1 MTYRFA
7 IISSGELLLVDSQ
20 GNSTEVVSKF
30 IADAEK
36 REEKTNRLNAW
47 KDETQAWQPGMM
59 TPEWSSL
66 NPANRIERRK
76 MLFSNVAADRGNISY
91 SIAMPGGGGLF
102 RYDIG
107 SSSESRLVH
116 RNDFYPQGLSA
127 RASDGLLVFSSPDL
141 GGTANIFVG
150 KRDGVQHVKLTTG
163 DSRDESPVWV
173 NSQGKDFVYFHSIGL
188 GRNQAGYLVGFAPAT
203 LCRLDYEG
211 GEVETLVKSKQFDYL
226 QPRVNDQGELFCI
239 RRPYEARGP
248 RPPSPLQLAK
258 DILLFPLRL
267 ARAAYYFANFISVM
281 FSGKNLADSHRN
293 PAQPTITRELVL
305 WGRALDTQK
314 QLRKTPDG
322 RLAVAPKDW
331 ELVKVDSRQGSAD
344 VLVTGV
350 LCFDVTSS
358 GGLVYS
364 DGSGVYERNG
374 NEDRQIGDRKGVVQ
388 VAAL

>member
-1 MTYRFA
+1 
-7 IISSGELLLVDSQ
+7 
-20 GNSTEVVSKF
+20 
-30 IADAEK
+30 
-36 REEKTNRLNAW
+36 
-47 KDETQAWQPGMM
+47 
-59 TPEWSSL
+59 
-66 NPANRIERRK
+66 
-76 MLFSNVAADRGNISY
+76 
-91 SIAMPGGGGLF
+91 
-102 RYDIG
+102 
-107 SSSESRLVH
+107 
-116 RNDFYPQGLSA
+116 
-127 RASDGLLVFSSPDL
+127 
-141 GGTANIFVG
+141 
-150 KRDGVQHVKLTTG
+150 
-163 DSRDESPVWV
+163 
-173 NSQGKDFVYFHSIGL
+173 
-188 GRNQAGYLVGFAPAT
+188 
-203 LCRLDYEG
+203 
-211 GEVETLVKSKQFDYL
+211 
-226 QPRVNDQGELFCI
+226 
-239 RRPYEARGP
+239 
-248 RPPSPLQLAK
+248 
-258 DILLFPLRL
+258 
-267 ARAAYYFANFISVM
+267 M